1 MVELHQGHRGC
12 VEQNGEPIHVWRLNS
27 RDDWINEQEIETPR
41 QTGLA
46 ACH

>member
-1 MVELHQGHRGC
+1 ML
-12 VEQNGEPIHVWRLNS
+12 WTLNS
-27 RDDWINEQEIETPR
+27 RDDWINEQEIETRR